1 MSEKFR
7 VNSAKARLSEEK
19 LYALVVEEL
28 EQGYKR
34 DGLWGKAMEESDGSL
49 DKAESIYI
57 KLRVQ
62 SIKDEMEIIA
72 DEISM
77 KTQRKKFEEE
87 ERKKAEKR
95 SKFREFKNILEKKG
109 YKLSGLRRH
118 RRDDRFFVD
127 EPLGGRHHINSWEEL
142 EEYVKN
148 RK

>member
-49 DKAESIYI
+49 DKTKSIYI

-62 SIKDEMEIIA
+62 SIKDEMEIEA

-77 KTQRKKFEEE
+77 EFHRKNFEEE
-87 ERKKAEKR
+87 DRKKAEKE
-95 SKFREFKNILEKKG
+95 SKFREFKNILKKKG
-109 YKLSGLRRH
+109 YKLTKLRRG
-118 RRDDRFFVD
+118 DGRFFVD